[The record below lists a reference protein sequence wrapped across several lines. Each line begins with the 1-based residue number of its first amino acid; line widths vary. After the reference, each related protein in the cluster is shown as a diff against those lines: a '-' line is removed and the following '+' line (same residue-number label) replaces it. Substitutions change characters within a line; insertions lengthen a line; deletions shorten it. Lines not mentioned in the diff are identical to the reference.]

1 LAKNLRRSKDLNG
14 RDLPPFKKTGYGDN
28 QWPGIF
34 NLNYQHIRNALNV
47 RHGALN
53 CLVDGSLNLLKCR

>member
-1 LAKNLRRSKDLNG
+1 MGGDLT
-14 RDLPPFKKTGYGDN
+14 PFKKTGYGDN
-28 QWPGIF
+28 QWPRIF

-53 CLVDGSLNLLKCR
+53 CQVDRSLKPLEMQIIILIHTLS